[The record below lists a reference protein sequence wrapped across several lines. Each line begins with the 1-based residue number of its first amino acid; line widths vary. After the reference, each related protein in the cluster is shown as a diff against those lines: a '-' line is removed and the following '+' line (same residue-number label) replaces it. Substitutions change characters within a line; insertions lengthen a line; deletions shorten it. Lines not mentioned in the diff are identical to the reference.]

1 MTIDRLAKITQF
13 NAANHA
19 FSDSHA
25 NDLSHY
31 VRFYV
36 DLFSEELIANIS
48 IESNA
53 EHAIDLEK
61 EKQSSFR
68 SIYNQ
73 FTKKLKVLREY
84 IQKVLDKS

>member
-1 MTIDRLAKITQF
+1 MTIDKLAKIIQF
-13 NAANHA
+13 NAVNHA
-19 FSDSHA
+19 FFNSHV

-36 DLFSEELIANIS
+36 DLFSEELVAKTS

-61 EKQSSFR
+61 KKQSSFR
-68 SIYNQ
+68 SIYN
-73 FTKKLKVLREY
+73 
-84 IQKVLDKS
+84 